1 MSKIATNRTKLNR
14 KIEELEKK
22 SQLIRYELENEI
34 ELSKDKVADVL
45 KLILGIGGGILFSTI
60 ILSGLIRRK
69 SKNPENRKS
78 KKVYHRFRDQ
88 LTHELTGQATD
99 FLIGLVKDRLSAYID
114 KKENGED
121 DDSEITG

>member
-14 KIEELEKK
+14 KIEELEKQ

-45 KLILGIGGGILFSTI
+45 KIILGIGGGILFSTI

-99 FLIGLVKDRLSAYID
+99 FLFGLVKDRLGA
-114 KKENGED
+114 
-121 DDSEITG
+121 